1 MAAWFKR
8 STATSLP
15 SRVFDCQ
22 SGSWRNLFPTKKTDY
37 RADCD
42 GCGTKT
48 IDLGVHN
55 ICTLNVVMNA
65 RGANSGCFL
74 QRLGP
79 WSLSSIDPAPPD
91 SANIERA
98 SFRERVGQSV

>member
-1 MAAWFKR
+1 MI
-8 STATSLP
+8 SLDHSHLP
-15 SRVFDCQ
+15 LAPFLALPALVNCQ

-74 QRLGP
+74 QRLGT

-91 SANIERA
+91 SETQTCYATCLN
-98 SFRERVGQSV
+98 F